1 MPATHEGAME
11 IVDKLRESFP
21 DHYMGH
27 KVFRDEPYIGIRKDG
42 LREICRWLKETPGLE
57 FDYPVEV
64 TAVDYMGDAERFEV
78 IHVLWSMRHRRRV
91 ILKTRVSEADCAVG
105 TVTDIWRGA
114 NFMERE
120 TYDMYGITFTGHPD
134 LRRIMMT
141 DDFEGWPLRKD
152 FPVEGRGWR
161 ENYDFLPQ
169 VGD

>member
-1 MPATHEGAME
+1 MPASPEGAME
-11 IVDKLRESFP
+11 IVAKLRESFP
-21 DHYMGH
+21 GTYAGH
-27 KVFRDEPYIGIRKDG
+27 KVFRDEPYVSVRREG
-42 LREICRWLKETPGLE
+42 LHEVCRWLKETPGME

-64 TAVDYMGDAERFEV
+64 TAVDYMGDVERFEV

-91 ILKTRVSEADCAVG
+91 ILKTRVAEADPSVA
-105 TVTDIWRGA
+105 TVTDLWRGA

-152 FPVEGRGWR
+152 FPIQGRGWR